1 LRVLGLNWLLPVGM
15 SRRPQLSAELGV
27 PIYQDVNGIQ
37 LPRDWRLSLGI
48 SQIF

>member
-1 LRVLGLNWLLPVGM
+1 VPGLNWLLPVGM
-15 SRRPQLSAELGV
+15 SRRPQLSTELGV